1 MAKRNIIVI
10 GASAGGVDVLSRL
23 VAGLPADFNAAVF
36 VALHVSAHGRSM
48 MPEILSRAGALPA
61 LHPEDGEEIREGRLY
76 VAPPDKHLLVKRGRV
91 RVVRGPRENGHR
103 PAIDPLFRTAARA
116 YGPRVIGV
124 VLSGMLD
131 DGTAGL
137 RVVKAQGGLAVV
149 QDPADAV
156 YSSMPRSAIEHA
168 SVDFVAPVAELPAL
182 LVSLVGEEV
191 EEAVPQNA
199 GQNGK
204 QGSDQNLGQTMGED
218 MGEELTYEADIA
230 EFDVDALESQ
240 DKPGVPSSFSCPECG
255 GVLWEVDRELP
266 RFRCRV
272 GHAFSA
278 QSLLAEQTGALE
290 TALWTALTALE
301 ETAALSARLYRR
313 AVERGHDTSATRFL
327 ERSRT
332 AQEHA
337 RLIRQTLL
345 SESEVVEPQGNE
357 HEGVLSAV
365 KGSD

>member
-23 VAGLPADFNAAVF
+23 VAGLPAGFHAAVF

-48 MPEILSRAGALPA
+48 MPEILSRAGPLPA
-61 LHPEDGEEIREGRLY
+61 LHPEDGEEIREGRVY

-137 RVVKAQGGLAVV
+137 RVVKAQGGVAVV

-156 YSSMPRSAIEHA
+156 YASMPRSAIEHA
-168 SVDFVAPVAELPAL
+168 PVDFVAPVAELAGL
-182 LVSLVGEEV
+182 LVSLAQEEV
-191 EEAVPQNA
+191 EEAVPQDK
-199 GQNGK
+199 GRDG
-204 QGSDQNLGQTMGED
+204 GQTGQDAGED
-218 MGEELTYEADIA
+218 TGAALTYEADIA
-230 EFDVDALESQ
+230 EFDVDAIETEH
-240 DKPGVPSSFSCPECG
+240 KPGVPSSFSCPECG
-255 GVLWEVDRELP
+255 GVLWEIDRELP

-272 GHAFSA
+272 GHAFTA

-313 AVERGHDTSATRFL
+313 ALERGHESSALRFQ

-337 RLIRQTLL
+337 RVIRQTLL
-345 SESEVVEPQGNE
+345 AETEVVEPQGNE
-357 HEGVLSAV
+357 PEGVLSAV
-365 KGSD
+365 KGND

>member
-1 MAKRNIIVI
+1 MAKRNIIVV
-10 GASAGGVDVLSRL
+10 GASAGGVEALSKL
-23 VAGLPADFNAAVF
+23 VAGLPAGLNAAVF

-61 LHPEDGEEIREGRLY
+61 VHPEDGEEIRGGRLY
-76 VAPPDKHLLVKRGRV
+76 VAPPDRHLLVKRGRV

-103 PAIDPLFRTAARA
+103 PAIDPLFRTAAKA

-131 DGTAGL
+131 DGAAGL

-156 YSSMPRSAIEHA
+156 YASMPRSAIEHA
-168 SVDFVAPVAELPAL
+168 PVDFVAPLSELSGL
-182 LVSLVGEEV
+182 LASLAQEEV
-191 EEAVPQNA
+191 EETVPQEGRA
-199 GQNGK
+199 GKDTG
-204 QGSDQNLGQTMGED
+204 D
-218 MGEELTYEADIA
+218 ELTYETDIA
-230 EFDVDALESQ
+230 EFDVDALERP

-272 GHAFSA
+272 GHAFTA

-301 ETAALSARLYRR
+301 ETAALSSKLHRR
-313 AVERGHDTSATRFL
+313 ALEHGHDVSALRFA
-327 ERSRT
+327 ERARA

-337 RLIRQTLL
+337 RVIRQTLL
-345 SESEVVEPQGNE
+345 SETEVVEP
-357 HEGVLSAV
+357 EGAELTKAV
-365 KGSD
+365 SSD

>member
-10 GASAGGVDVLSRL
+10 GASAGGVEALSRL
-23 VAGLPADFNAAVF
+23 VAGLPAGLNAAVF
-36 VALHVSAHGRSM
+36 VALHVSAHGKSM
-48 MPEILSRAGALPA
+48 MPEILSRAGVLPA
-61 LHPEDGEEIREGRLY
+61 VHPEDGEEIREGRLY
-76 VAPPDKHLLVKRGRV
+76 VAPPDRHLLVKRGRV

-103 PAIDPLFRTAARA
+103 PAIDPLFRTAAKA

-137 RVVKAQGGLAVV
+137 RVVKTQGGLAVV

-156 YSSMPRSAIEHA
+156 YASMPQSAIEHA
-168 SVDFVAPVAELPAL
+168 PVDFVAPLSELSGL
-182 LVSLVGEEV
+182 LASLTQEEV
-191 EEAVPQNA
+191 EEAMPQEKGRA
-199 GQNGK
+199 GK
-204 QGSDQNLGQTMGED
+204 D

-230 EFDVDALESQ
+230 EFDVDALETD

-272 GHAFSA
+272 GHAFTA

-301 ETAALSARLYRR
+301 ETAALSARLRRR
-313 AVERGHDTSATRFL
+313 ALEHGHDASALRFA
-327 ERSRT
+327 ERARA

-337 RLIRQTLL
+337 RVIRQTLL
-345 SESEVVEPQGNE
+345 SETEVVEPQE
-357 HEGVLSAV
+357 AEAV
-365 KGSD
+365 KAVSSD

>member
-10 GASAGGVDVLSRL
+10 GASAGGVEALSGL
-23 VAGLPADFNAAVF
+23 VAGLPADLSAAVF
-36 VALHVSAHGRSM
+36 VALHMPAHGRSM
-48 MPEILSRAGALPA
+48 LPEILERAGAWPA
-61 LHPEDGEEIREGRLY
+61 HHPEDGEEIREGRFY
-76 VAPPDKHLLVKRGRV
+76 VAPPDKHLLIKPGRV

-116 YGPRVIGV
+116 YGRRVIGV

-137 RVVKAQGGLAVV
+137 RVIKVQGGLAVV

-156 YSSMPRSAIEHA
+156 YASMPQSALEHVA
-168 SVDFVAPVAELPAL
+168 VDFVAPVAELAGL
-182 LVSLVGEEV
+182 LVSLTQEEV
-191 EEAVPQNA
+191 EEAVPQKEERGKEERDEERDKDA
-199 GQNGK
+199 GR
-204 QGSDQNLGQTMGED
+204 
-218 MGEELTYEADIA
+218 ELSYEADIA
-230 EFDVDALESQ
+230 EFDVDALESEH
-240 DKPGVPSSFSCPECG
+240 KPGVPSSFSCPECG

-278 QSLLAEQTGALE
+278 QSLLAEQTNALE

-301 ETAALSARLYRR
+301 EAAALNARLYGRSL
-313 AVERGHDTSATRFL
+313 ERGHESSAVRFL
-327 ERSRT
+327 ERSRA

-337 RLIRQTLL
+337 RVIRQTLL
-345 SESEVVEPQGNE
+345 AETEVVEP
-357 HEGVLSAV
+357 EGAEVGGALKAV
-365 KGSD
+365 SSD